1 MKDAFEKPK
10 IMLKEKNFNFIKGEE
25 EIDGIFYKFRAEIK
39 TTNLSW
45 KENRPY
51 GLGSVYE
58 DMGEEVIE
66 DIDIIELSPET
77 NDKKVIR
84 KIKKN
89 IEKKFYER

>member
-1 MKDAFEKPK
+1 MIVEKS
-10 IMLKEKNFNFIKGEE
+10 FDFIKGEE
-25 EIDGIFYKFRAEIK
+25 EIDGIIYKFKAEIK

-45 KENRPY
+45 KEHRPY

-66 DIDIIELSPET
+66 NIDIIELEPEAD
-77 NDKKVIR
+77 DKKVIR

-89 IEKKFYER
+89 IEEKIL

>member
-1 MKDAFEKPK
+1 M
-10 IMLKEKNFNFIKGEE
+10 IKEKGFNIISGEE
-25 EIDGIFYKFRAEIK
+25 TINDIDYKYKADII
-39 TTNLSW
+39 TSNLSW

-77 NDKKVIR
+77 DDKRIIR

-89 IEKKFYER
+89 IEEKFCQL

>member
-1 MKDAFEKPK
+1 M
-10 IMLKEKNFNFIKGEE
+10 IKEKGINTICGEE
-25 EIDGIFYKFRAEIK
+25 TISGINYKYKVDII
-39 TTNLSW
+39 TSNLSW

-66 DIDIIELSPET
+66 NIDIIELEPEAD
-77 NDKKVIR
+77 DKKVIR